1 MFHQEFLSSQAIVL
15 EGDSRI
21 FEVTEG
27 VAPFFRCQRLEN
39 SFPRIGKDVLAQG
52 FCTWHPFYRVVRA
65 ASTEWGGGNQEI
77 FVV

>member
-39 SFPRIGKDVLAQG
+39 SLLCIGKDFLKQCLRFG
-52 FCTWHPFYRVVRA
+52 GPFHRIVQTA
-65 ASTEWGGGNQEI
+65 
-77 FVV
+77 FD